1 MLSITSVL
9 TIVVIVSII
18 VGIFAKKRIVRVAA
32 WCVAGICIIGYVL
45 FVVFVLP
52 HLLQR

>member
-9 TIVVIVSII
+9 AIVVIVSI
-18 VGIFAKKRIVRVAA
+18 VTGIFVKKKIVRVAA
-32 WCVAGICIIGYVL
+32 WCVAGICVIGYVL
-45 FVVFVLP
+45 FVVLIVP